1 METFNIIKD
10 ILTLII
16 AGAGV
21 WVAWNALKTWK
32 KEFIGKKKID
42 LACDIVEQ
50 ACNMKDLINQ
60 IRRPEYLPSELEE
73 IRKELKERNIEI
85 KEDKIFYLIPKY
97 RMRKHREEIEKFLR
111 LGNKAQLY
119 WDKDVLGI

>member
-1 METFNIIKD
+1 MDKRSNRIKKMDIFNVVKE

-21 WVAWNALKTWK
+21 VIAGMALHTWR

-50 ACNMKDLINQ
+50 VCNIRDLINH
-60 IRRPEYLPSELEE
+60 IGYPMYLPSELEE
-73 IRKELKERNIEI
+73 IRKELNYAKR
-85 KEDKIFYLIPKY
+85 
-97 RMRKHREEIEKFLR
+97 RR
-111 LGNKAQLY
+111 
-119 WDKDVLGI
+119 